1 MARLLVLYPQPTDP
15 DTFER
20 RYRDE
25 HGPMV
30 TERMP
35 LLRQFSAGRV
45 VDPPASGGYSH
56 FAELTFDSVD
66 DVRTA
71 LDSDEGKRIVAH
83 ALEISTGGLMTVLVV
98 EDNAGATD

>member
-1 MARLLVLYPQPTDP
+1 MARLVVLYPNPTDP

-20 RYRDE
+20 RYREE

-35 LLRQFSAGRV
+35 GLRQFAAGRV
-45 VDPPASGGYSH
+45 VDPPATAGGYSH

-66 DVRTA
+66 DLRSA
-71 LDSDEGKRIVAH
+71 LDSAEGKAVVAH
-83 ALEISTGGLMTVLVV
+83 AREISTGGPMTVLVV
-98 EDNAGATD
+98 EDNA